1 MPRPI
6 LPNGTSTTNTVTMPV
21 VVDENIV
28 VRDYVPPGTIPSSN
42 KDKNNTDSDGG
53 NHQFASKK
61 VQWVYNP
68 ADGSILE
75 DHNGLPVSVDR
86 LLATTPLRHELSTR
100 PGPGNKKLTYLSGEG
115 VSRTLNDVFGF
126 DGWDLDIQH
135 VSREACTKDS
145 KTGKHT
151 VVYTARVRL
160 KHKASGAY
168 KEDCGAGDSTDRNF
182 GTAISHALKASI
194 TDAMKRAA
202 RHFGDKLG
210 NSLYHGNFSINKAPV
225 ALKDALDKYD
235 IHRSTTK
242 FGFPKNNKCTATT
255 TTTTTNTV
263 VNAPAATGT
272 SVASKQHTSAL
283 SMTTHP
289 KSSCSPPPSAPENVR
304 HDKNNVA
311 NKYQH
316 QNQRQQ
322 SATTNSNALK
332 RTSSLNNHHYQQQ
345 QQQNVQPQ
353 GQSTSTNGK
362 HLNRTDSL
370 NNHQQQNVQPQGQS
384 TSTNGN
390 HLNRTGSLNNH
401 QQQNVQPQGQSTST
415 NENHLNRTGSLSNN
429 RQQQQPKNKLLQ
441 QQNPSIKGNTLNRSG
456 SINNHDQQQMTM
468 NPTVQSNM
476 GITQQ
481 SHAGSV
487 MASTAN
493 VGSTLVRPTSSYG
506 QQRPSVGSNNTGN
519 NSTIRGSTS
528 SNLVSVGTAPS
539 TTAGPLSNNNYHNNS
554 TSNNSRRVSHEPHP
568 QQQQQHQRQS
578 IQPQYSNT
586 RNNAQM
592 VSQTPSAVIGN
603 STNNN
608 VHKRPPLGSIPH
620 NSTSDSSKR
629 TKQHHHHNP
638 YNQSYGGGYKNG
650 RKSI

>member
-242 FGFPKNNKCTATT
+242 FGFQKNNKCTA

-353 GQSTSTNGK
+353 GQSTSTN
-362 HLNRTDSL
+362 
-370 NNHQQQNVQPQGQS
+370 
-384 TSTNGN
+384 
-390 HLNRTGSLNNH
+390 
-401 QQQNVQPQGQSTST
+401 
-415 NENHLNRTGSLSNN
+415 ENHLNRTGSLSNN

-456 SINNHDQQQMTM
+456 SINNHDHQQMTM

-519 NSTIRGSTS
+519 NSTVRGSTS

-568 QQQQQHQRQS
+568 QQQQQQQHQRQS

-586 RNNAQM
+586 GNNAQM

-603 STNNN
+603 NTNNN